1 MHIQKQQILYKTPHV
16 PNANEGLLST
26 QEALY
31 HKVPLVGV
39 PISNDQ
45 KPNMMRAEAN
55 GYAIMLD
62 LQTITKGMLDKFAV
76 ASNLKNN

>member
-1 MHIQKQQILYKTPHV
+1 MHTCVKVKKFLKKTPHAL
-16 PNANEGLLST
+16 NSHKGLLST

-62 LQTITKGMLDKFAV
+62 LQTITKGTINKFT
-76 ASNLKNN
+76 LIITG

>member
-1 MHIQKQQILYKTPHV
+1 MYKTPHV

-62 LQTITKGMLDKFAV
+62 LQTITKGMLE
-76 ASNLKNN
+76 SLLLPLT